1 MRQRVS
7 RRAVLSSPASK
18 EINVTTKIY
27 SEMLAADRTD
37 DLPILTDGELDRVV
51 GGRDT
56 TKIHVSEIVVTKK
69 MDSASPLLLN

>member
-1 MRQRVS
+1 MHQRVS

-37 DLPILTDGELDRVV
+37 DLQILTDGELDRVV
-51 GGRDT
+51 GGQGAQCQGAHYKT
-56 TKIHVSEIVVTKK
+56 VTLAMRK
-69 MDSASPLLLN
+69 SAGSD